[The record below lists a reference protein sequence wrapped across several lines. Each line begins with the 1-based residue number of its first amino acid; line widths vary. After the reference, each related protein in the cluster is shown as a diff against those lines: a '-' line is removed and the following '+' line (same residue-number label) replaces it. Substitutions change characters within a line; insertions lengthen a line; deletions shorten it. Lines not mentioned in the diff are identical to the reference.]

1 MNANQTGEMVVL
13 VAEDEDNDFYLLQRA
28 LQLADTKVRVER
40 ATDGLEALRYLRGE
54 AEFADRDKYPAP
66 KIVLLDLKMPRMT
79 GMEVLHWIKD
89 NPMHKVTPTVVLSS
103 SMQPHDVQSAY
114 ELGANTYFLKPT
126 KFDDLIDLCRTILR
140 YWSYGVKPQVK

>member
-1 MNANQTGEMVVL
+1 MNTTTGGEMVVL
-13 VAEDEDNDFYLLQRA
+13 VAEDEDNDFFLLERA
-28 LQLADTKVRVER
+28 LRRADSKVRVQR
-40 ATDGLEALRYLRGE
+40 ATDGLDALHYLKGE

-89 NPMHKVTPTVVLSS
+89 NPKHKVTPTVVLSS
-103 SMQPHDVQSAY
+103 SMQSHDVQSAY

-126 KFDDLIDLCRTILR
+126 KFDDLVELCRTILN
-140 YWSYGVKPQVK
+140 YWSYGIKPQT